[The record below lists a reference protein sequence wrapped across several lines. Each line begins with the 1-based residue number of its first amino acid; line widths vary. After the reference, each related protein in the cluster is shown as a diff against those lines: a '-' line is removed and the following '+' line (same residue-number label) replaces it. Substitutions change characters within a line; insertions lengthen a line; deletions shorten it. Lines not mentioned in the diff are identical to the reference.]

1 MYSAEMNTIGI
12 EKPIKVLIVEDD
24 PSDVKLVRLVLFS
37 STRRHE
43 VKVAGCLSIAIERLH
58 DGAFDVVLLDMGL
71 PDSKGIDTVLK
82 VHTEFPDIPIVVLT
96 GLDDEETGIRAVR
109 IGAQDYL
116 VKGDVPATLLTRTIR
131 YAIERKRMEI
141 EKKGLEQKAQIASR
155 LSSVGRLALGIAH
168 EINNP
173 LTSIIGYSQLLMQ
186 KDIPEDIKADLKPI
200 NDGAQRV
207 ASIVDRLLNFTRYHK
222 AERTYININNIA
234 TATLDLVAH
243 QLETSNIKVT
253 TQLAPDLPATVA
265 DGGQLQQ
272 VFLNLIMN
280 AEAEMKLAHGK
291 GELFVKTEVIDN
303 TIRISFQD
311 DGPGIT
317 SENMER
323 IFDPFF
329 TTSEIGQGAG
339 LGLSVCHGI
348 ITEHGGRVYAQN
360 NPGEGVTFIVE
371 LPLITE
377 SEQFELDKPASV
389 ESQEQSRERTSGR

>member
-1 MYSAEMNTIGI
+1 MYSAERSPVGI
-12 EKPIKVLIVEDD
+12 KKPIKVLIVEDD
-24 PSDVKLVRLVLFS
+24 PSDVKLVRLILFS

-43 VKVAGCLSIAIERLH
+43 VEVAGCLSTAMERLH

-71 PDSKGIDTVLK
+71 PDSTGIDTVSK
-82 VHTEFPDIPIVVLT
+82 VHDEFPDIPIVVLT

-141 EKKGLEQKAQIASR
+141 EKKEFEQKAQMANR

-173 LTSIIGYSQLLMQ
+173 LTGVIGFSQLLMQ
-186 KDIPEDIKADLKPI
+186 KDVPEDIKTDLEII
-200 NDGAQRV
+200 NEGAQRV
-207 ASIVDRLLNFTRYHK
+207 ANIVDRLLNFARYNK
-222 AERTYININNIA
+222 PERTYLNIND
-234 TATLDLVAH
+234 TVTDTLDLLAH
-243 QLETSNIKVT
+243 QLETGNIKIT

-291 GELFVKTEVIDN
+291 GKLFVKTEVIDN
-303 TIRISFQD
+303 IIRISFQD

-329 TTSEIGQGAG
+329 TTSEIGQGTG
-339 LGLSVCHGI
+339 LGLSICHGI
-348 ITEHGGRVYAQN
+348 MTEHGGRVYAQS

-371 LPLITE
+371 LPLTAE
-377 SEQFELDKPASV
+377 PEQSELTKPAAV
-389 ESQEQSRERTSGR
+389 EPQEQSRERYQW